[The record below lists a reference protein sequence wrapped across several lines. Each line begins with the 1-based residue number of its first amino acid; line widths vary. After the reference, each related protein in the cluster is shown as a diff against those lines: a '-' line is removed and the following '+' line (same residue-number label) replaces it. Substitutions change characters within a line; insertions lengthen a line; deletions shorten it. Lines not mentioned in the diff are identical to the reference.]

1 MVFNES
7 VLKVISTG
15 MKARVAE
22 FFLSNPPK
30 MSEREIARQL
40 KISHMSLNRAVNELF
55 CINFLKATR
64 AGNVNLWELN
74 TGSYSYEIISSVINK
89 MPGAAQPVKD
99 LIKNIKSCLKSDKII
114 TSYLYGSVA
123 SGQEKPDSDIDLLIV
138 VKDEE
143 AINEIEPLLER
154 LEKRCLLLYGNPL
167 SPYILTQKEF
177 MAKKGLP
184 VIKNAMKG
192 IKII

>member
-1 MVFNES
+1 
-7 VLKVISTG
+7 
-15 MKARVAE
+15 
-22 FFLSNPPK
+22 
-30 MSEREIARQL
+30 
-40 KISHMSLNRAVNELF
+40 
-55 CINFLKATR
+55 
-64 AGNVNLWELN
+64 
-74 TGSYSYEIISSVINK
+74 
-89 MPGAAQPVKD
+89 
-99 LIKNIKSCLKSDKII
+99 
-114 TSYLYGSVA
+114 YLYGSVA

-143 AINEIEPLLER
+143 AANEIEPLLER
-154 LEKRCLLLYGNPL
+154 LEKRCLMLYGNPL